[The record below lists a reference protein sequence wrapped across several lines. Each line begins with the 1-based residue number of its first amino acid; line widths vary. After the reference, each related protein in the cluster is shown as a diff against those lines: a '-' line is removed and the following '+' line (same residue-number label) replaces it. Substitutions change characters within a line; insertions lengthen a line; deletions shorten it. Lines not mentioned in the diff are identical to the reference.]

1 MKARTLR
8 SRIHPFGG
16 LATHPGTIMNRIG
29 ISLCLIGIILA
40 LFPMMLGEHLPADY
54 HRVWMYSGFA
64 IFGIGFGAGLAS
76 LLAEPIR
83 KRSRFFFGPY
93 PLLMMYVWVSRT
105 GLVKDRVKTLNF
117 VERLRA
123 AGVKQEL
130 DFYGQLITKDGTN
143 PELTKIP
150 PAHLEKCAIS
160 IATSR
165 ALTQGG
171 NEQVCTYNPRRKS
184 GTVSGQPGHYC
195 NLHVS
200 RKVLKVIKELWYEPD
215 VSTGDE
221 RANT

>member
-1 MKARTLR
+1 VR
-8 SRIHPFGG
+8 PFAS
-16 LATHPGTIMNRIG
+16 LTTHPGTIMNRIG
-29 ISLCLIGIILA
+29 ISLCLIGIIFA
-40 LFPMMLGEHLPADY
+40 LFPLMLGEHLPADY

-64 IFGIGFGAGLAS
+64 IFGIGVGAGLVS
-76 LLAEPIR
+76 LLSEPIR

-105 GLVKDRVKTLNF
+105 GLVRDRVRTLNF
-117 VERLRA
+117 VEKLRT
-123 AGVKQEL
+123 AGIKQEI
-130 DFYGQLITKDGTN
+130 DFYGQLITDHGTS

-160 IATSR
+160 IATSL
-165 ALTQGG
+165 ALTQDG

-184 GTVSGQPGHYC
+184 SRVSGQPGHYC

-215 VSTGDE
+215 KSIGDE
-221 RANT
+221 RANP